1 MASPASTRTAQTV
14 KASPAAVYAA
24 FMDPDVLMQ
33 WLPPPGMR
41 GVLHRFDGR
50 VGGGYVLSLFYS
62 EDETRFRGKTTAKED
77 RVEVRF
83 LELAPSRRIVEAV
96 TFISDDPGFAGT
108 MRIEIGFAP
117 VAAGTEVTF
126 LCSNLP
132 PGLKPEDNVAGT
144 RLSLQQL
151 AKRFE

>member
-14 KASPAAVYAA
+14 KASPPAVYAA

-62 EDETRFRGKTTAKED
+62 EEETRFRGKTADRED
-77 RVEVRF
+77 RIEVRF
-83 LELAPSRRIVEAV
+83 LELDPARRIVEAV
-96 TFISDDPGFAGT
+96 TFVSDDPVFAGE
-108 MRIEIGFAP
+108 MRVEIGFAAVP
-117 VAAGTEVTF
+117 AGTEVIFRCTD
-126 LCSNLP
+126 LP
-132 PGLKPEDNVAGT
+132 PGLKPDDNATGT

-151 AKRFE
+151 ADRFE